1 MFVTST
7 EQRRGLLIAIISGG
21 RPALKSRPTA
31 KYIESLR
38 TVNAA
43 DIVWVV
49 SSRDAAGYERDGC
62 DLAVYPHDWAYQYAA
77 AHWMG
82 LAPPD
87 PAGFF
92 GAFPGREWAC
102 LEAERR
108 GCWGVM
114 QLDDNLIRL
123 TLCRGTGAAGRIID
137 ENGSLGLYADLLS
150 AFVLSTNVRSAGAA
164 MEAGSP
170 TRSDAARLIRPG
182 FPYSCFVEQVGEG
195 REHWYGPFE
204 DDITHAFQYG
214 DRADGVT
221 TALVPALRYKK
232 EHKSTTGMRGKYD
245 VTRSVQLQRLMP
257 QGAKIGI
264 RATKSNGRGGPRVFH
279 TMSPGAIR
287 NPVRVQDRALYRS
300 AGDRI
305 EQLTHEWYV
314 AEREAN
320 RAKVRKRLAQH
331 IARAG

>member
-1 MFVTST
+1 
-7 EQRRGLLIAIISGG
+7 
-21 RPALKSRPTA
+21 
-31 KYIESLR
+31 
-38 TVNAA
+38 
-43 DIVWVV
+43 
-49 SSRDAAGYERDGC
+49 
-62 DLAVYPHDWAYQYAA
+62 
-77 AHWMG
+77 
-82 LAPPD
+82 
-87 PAGFF
+87 
-92 GAFPGREWAC
+92 
-102 LEAERR
+102 
-108 GCWGVM
+108 M

-314 AEREAN
+314 AERFLNTSPAPAN
-320 RAKVRKRLAQH
+320 VTPPKR
-331 IARAG
+331 